1 MMSDPGGC
9 HRRTAQTLLRTTRPS
24 IVAVRLRCGNR
35 RVVQPVLPTGVRT
48 TLAYPGIHVGLAAI
62 GMLVGAVGLPGAF
75 WPLAGLLL
83 VPLGARRVIARWRA
97 RRASP
102 QRCGWRSRRYRA
114 SGEPPSTRD
123 TENDNGRRR
132 DHGPCERLAQQ
143 HGRKEQAHEGL
154 KKLELAH
161 RGDTA
166 EREAAV
172 PEDETEQ
179 H

>member
-9 HRRTAQTLLRTTRPS
+9 HRRTAQTLLRTAKPS

-83 VPLGARRVIARWRA
+83 VPLGARRVIARLEGGA
-97 RRASP
+97 RDAPRPNVAA
-102 QRCGWRSRRYRA
+102 GA
-114 SGEPPSTRD
+114 V
-123 TENDNGRRR
+123 
-132 DHGPCERLAQQ
+132 
-143 HGRKEQAHEGL
+143 
-154 KKLELAH
+154 
-161 RGDTA
+161 GDTA
-166 EREAAV
+166 HQANRRAPATQRMTTAVDAIMGHAIGSPSNMAARNR
-172 PEDETEQ
+172 PMKG
-179 H
+179 